1 MPGTLRRCAL
11 LAAMT
16 VALLVT
22 ATAGTASAQ
31 TVIGGQLFATG
42 GTVELDVRPAAA
54 TFVTELFLR
63 NEDGTRGPTLALNT
77 EVGKHVVIGPFPAG
91 RELVFGI
98 FVRNTGETFV
108 MGPGSRN
115 RDGVAHAA
123 VTPVAVRVFDVGFE
137 DTLGGGDRD
146 YNDNVFRFT
155 GNLAPNQPPVAN
167 DRSLTTPEDTPLA
180 LALTGTDPEGG
191 PLTFAVA
198 TQPTSGTLTG
208 TAPSLT
214 YTPAPNFNGTDSF
227 TFTVTDADGAVDTGT
242 VTITV
247 APVNDPPVANDQSLT
262 TPEDTP
268 AALTLTGSDI
278 DGDTLTFTA
287 ATPAHGTLS
296 GSGAS
301 LVYTPAANY
310 NGPDSFT
317 FTVTD
322 GNGAVDTG
330 TVTITVTP
338 VNDPPVAND
347 DARTINEND
356 EVAVAVLANDSD
368 PDGDPLTAALVS
380 SPAHGTATCSATQ
393 CVYRPVSNF
402 VGTDTFRYRACD
414 PSGACDEAT
423 VTIIVRGIG
432 KPGRLTGGGWLRT
445 GGGKSHH
452 QVHLACTAA
461 GGGTLRINA
470 PAGRFVLEH
479 VDYALCVDDPALR
492 PGGPK
497 AGWEIHRGSGTGR
510 FDGAGG
516 YTIDWTLTD
525 EGEPGRSDG
534 WSVVVRNAA
543 GVVVLSEDGS
553 LGGGNHQAHAR

>member
-1 MPGTLRRCAL
+1 
-11 LAAMT
+11 MT
-16 VALLVT
+16 VALVF
-22 ATAGTASAQ
+22 AAGAGTASAQ
-31 TVIGGQLFATG
+31 TGIGGQLFATG

-54 TFVTELFLR
+54 AFVTELFLQ

-77 EVGKHVVIGPFPAG
+77 ETGRHVVLGPFPAG

-98 FVRNTGETFV
+98 FVRNTGQTFL

-115 RDGVAHAA
+115 PDGIPHAA
-123 VTPVAVRVFDVGFE
+123 VTQVAERVFDVGFE
-137 DTLGGGDRD
+137 DFLGGGDRD

-155 GNLAPNQPPVAN
+155 GNLAPNEPPVAD

-180 LALTGTDPEGG
+180 VMLTGTDPEGE

-198 TQPTSGTLTG
+198 TPPANGTLSG

-214 YTPAPNFNGTDSF
+214 YTPAANFTGTDSF

-242 VTITV
+242 ITITV
-247 APVNDPPVANDQSLT
+247 TPVNDPPVADDQSLT

-268 AALTLTGSDI
+268 RALTLTGSDI
-278 DGDTLTFTA
+278 DGDALTFTA
-287 ATPAHGTLS
+287 AAPAHGTLS

-301 LVYTPAANY
+301 LVYTPAANF
-310 NGPDSFT
+310 NGTDSFT
-317 FTVTD
+317 FVVDD
-322 GNGAVDTG
+322 GHGGIDTG
-330 TVTITVTP
+330 TITITVTA

-347 DARTINEND
+347 DARTIDEND
-356 EVAVAVLANDSD
+356 EVTVAVLANDSD
-368 PDGDPLTAALVS
+368 ADGDPLTAELVS
-380 SPAHGTATCSATQ
+380 PPAHGTATCSATQ

-423 VTIIVRGIG
+423 VTIEVRGIG

-445 GGGKSHH
+445 DDGKSHH
-452 QVHLACTAA
+452 QVHLGCTAA
-461 GGGTLRINA
+461 QGGTLRINA
-470 PAGRFVLEH
+470 PAGRFELEH
-479 VDYALCVDDPALR
+479 VDFALCVDDPALD

-497 AGWEIHRGSGTGR
+497 AGWEIHRGSGTGS

-516 YTIDWTLTD
+516 YTIEWTLTD

-534 WSVVVRNAA
+534 WSIVVRDPA
-543 GVVVLSEDGS
+543 GSVVLSEDGS
-553 LGGGNHQAHAR
+553 LDGGNHQAHAR

>member
-1 MPGTLRRCAL
+1 
-11 LAAMT
+11 MT
-16 VALLVT
+16 VALLLT
-22 ATAGTASAQ
+22 AAAGTASAQ
-31 TVIGGQLFATG
+31 TVVGGQLFATG
-42 GTVELDVRPAAA
+42 GTVELDVRPASA

-167 DRSLTTPEDTPLA
+167 DQSLTTPEDTPLA
-180 LALTGTDPEGG
+180 LALTGSDPEGG
-191 PLTFAVA
+191 SLTFAVA
-198 TQPTSGTLTG
+198 TQPAHGTLAG

-227 TFTVTDADGAVDTGT
+227 TFTVSDADGAVDTGT
-242 VTITV
+242 I
-247 APVNDPPVANDQSLT
+247 
-262 TPEDTP
+262 
-268 AALTLTGSDI
+268 
-278 DGDTLTFTA
+278 
-287 ATPAHGTLS
+287 
-296 GSGAS
+296 
-301 LVYTPAANY
+301 
-310 NGPDSFT
+310 
-317 FTVTD
+317 
-322 GNGAVDTG
+322 
-330 TVTITVTP
+330 TITVTP

-347 DARTINEND
+347 DARTIDEND
-356 EVAVAVLANDSD
+356 EVTVAVLANDSD
-368 PDGDPLTAALVS
+368 LDGDPLTAALVAG
-380 SPAHGTATCSATQ
+380 PAHGTATCSATQ

-402 VGTDTFRYRACD
+402 VGTDAFRYRACD

-423 VTIIVRGIG
+423 VTISVRGIG

-452 QVHLACTAA
+452 QIQLACTAA
-461 GGGTLRINA
+461 EGGRLRIDA

-479 VDYALCVDDPALR
+479 VDFALCVDDPALR

-516 YTIDWTLTD
+516 YTIEWTLTD
-525 EGEPGRSDG
+525 QGEPGRSDR
-534 WSVVVRNAA
+534 WSVVVRDAA
-543 GVVVLSEDGS
+543 GVVVLLEDGS
-553 LGGGNHQAHAR
+553 LQGGNHQAHAR